1 MAPIRRL
8 AVIANLTRPRAQEGL
23 EAFAKAARAAGV
35 DFVVDPPSAEA
46 LPGARACAV
55 ADFAAFGAQ
64 AVVSLGGDGS
74 LLAAAHA
81 LARAGLD
88 LPIVGLNV
96 GRLGYL
102 TAVDEEGFDGLLAAL
117 AEGRFAEERR
127 TALAARV
134 RRADGS
140 ESALPN
146 ALNDVVLSRA
156 EGGHAFALELDLDGH
171 PVARW
176 LCDGLI
182 VATPTGSTAYSLSV
196 GGPVMAPDARALV
209 VSVIAPHTLSA
220 RPLVV
225 PDAVRVTVRVGEE
238 GGTPATAYADGQAA
252 LPLRPGDA
260 LCAQAA
266 AAPIR
271 LLAPLG
277 RNPYAPLSRKL
288 GWGLPPTR

>member
-23 EAFAKAARAAGV
+23 VAFAKAAREAGV
-35 DFVVDPPSAEA
+35 DFAVDPRSAKA
-46 LPGARACAV
+46 LPQARVCAV
-55 ADFAAFGAQ
+55 EEFTAFGAQ
-64 AVVSLGGDGS
+64 AVASLGGDGS

-81 LARAGLD
+81 LARAGID
-88 LPIVGLNV
+88 LPLIGLNV
-96 GRLGYL
+96 GHLGYL
-102 TAVDEEGFDGLLAAL
+102 TAVDEEGFGAMLAAL
-117 AEGRFAEERR
+117 AAGRFAEERR

-134 RRADGS
+134 RRADGT
-140 ESALPN
+140 EAALPN

-156 EGGHAFALELDLDGH
+156 EGGHAFALELALDGH

-182 VATPTGSTAYSLSV
+182 LATPTGSTAYSLSV

-225 PDAVRVTVRVGEE
+225 PDAVRVFVRVSED

-252 LPLRPGDA
+252 LPLSPGDA
-260 LCAQAA
+260 LCVQAA
-266 AAPIR
+266 AEPIR

-288 GWGLPPTR
+288 GWGLSPTR